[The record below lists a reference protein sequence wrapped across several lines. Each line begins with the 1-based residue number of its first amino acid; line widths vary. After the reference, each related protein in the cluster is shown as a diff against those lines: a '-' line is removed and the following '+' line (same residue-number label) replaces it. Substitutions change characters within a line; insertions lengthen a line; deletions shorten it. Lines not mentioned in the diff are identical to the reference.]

1 MKMKWCLTLVLLL
14 AGSCEAQNYQIFR
27 VDRLKWGS
35 SGVQWGEMNVSPDGS
50 LNLQSVL
57 ADQRSAIDLRPT
69 LHAVKPRN
77 HAVAEFVVY
86 SCDDAQGWER
96 SNWSEMAHGDW
107 ALKHVRFGIERGG
120 QGRFRPI
127 VFSYE
132 DITPGNGLE
141 VLVIR
146 SPDPDVQ
153 RPILPSN
160 RVVIEPA
167 LPAAEASGLGVMFN
181 FAGEPVFRVVE
192 AGLPDS
198 AGPGF
203 RMLRIRN

>member
-1 MKMKWCLTLVLLL
+1 MKWCLMLIL
-14 AGSCEAQNYQIFR
+14 ALAASCEAQTYKMLKA
-27 VDRLKWGS
+27 DRISWGS
-35 SGVQWGEMNVSPDGS
+35 GNTHWGEMNVSPDGS
-50 LNLQSVL
+50 INLQSVL

-69 LHAVKPRN
+69 LHAVKPVN
-77 HAVAEFVVY
+77 HALAEFVVY
-86 SCDDAQGWER
+86 ARDDAVGWER
-96 SNWSEMAHGDW
+96 SNWSEMAHELWG
-107 ALKHVRFGIERGG
+107 LKHVRFGIERGG

-167 LPAAEASGLGVMFN
+167 MPDSESSGLGVMFN

-198 AGPGF
+198 AGPGY
-203 RMLRIRN
+203 RTLRIRN